1 MLPPFSIF
9 ALIDC
14 KSPNLA
20 EYLTKLASFLPCLS
34 LNVLFLSALS
44 LSFSILL
51 FCYFIILHP
60 VNPEKVERFGRFGLK
75 LHRATYLYL
84 LLTELHVC
92 NLQSNVCV
100 NVLSG

>member
-1 MLPPFSIF
+1 M
-9 ALIDC
+9 C
-14 KSPNLA
+14 C
-20 EYLTKLASFLPCLS
+20 FLVLSHSLS
-34 LNVLFLSALS
+34 LTPFYL
-44 LSFSILL
+44 
-51 FCYFIILHP
+51 IILHP
-60 VNPEKVERFGRFGLK
+60 VNPEEVERFGHFGLK